1 MEKTL
6 EVLNR
11 LEAAGL
17 MGRYAIGGAVAAAY
31 YVEPTVTEG
40 VLSKGAF
47 MRVLVRFS
55 LLDKWDQFILR
66 HFDGQEPSFPI
77 P

>member
-17 MGRYAIGGAVAAAY
+17 IGRYAIRRRSKPKQLAAVIMSAIPGSGISRTLGAI
-31 YVEPTVTEG
+31 E
-40 VLSKGAF
+40 
-47 MRVLVRFS
+47 
-55 LLDKWDQFILR
+55 LL
-66 HFDGQEPSFPI
+66 
-77 P
+77 